1 MLGADERRL
10 RVCEEIWSPGRDVGD
25 SKAMS
30 DTLFPLPPPAKE
42 QEPTAL
48 PAPRVE
54 RPNRAQL
61 ELRSI
66 DLDGL
71 LPADH
76 RARLVWD
83 FVEGLDLAPLYDAIR
98 AVEGGAGRPA
108 IDPAILTALWLYATL
123 DGVGSARAL
132 DRLCEQHD
140 AYRWLAGGVSV
151 NYHTLPEFR
160 VAHADLLDTL
170 LTRSVATLMA
180 EGLVTLTRVAQD
192 GVRVRASAGAGSF
205 RRRERLQQFLLE
217 AADQVRAL
225 RRELDQDPAATSRR
239 QAAARTRAAQERQ
252 ARVQK
257 ALEQLA
263 VIEAQHDRAQDSA
276 AHRRTARAS
285 TTDPEARVMKM
296 ADGGFRP
303 AFNPQFAADTSSQ
316 IIVGVDVTNLGSDL
330 AHLPP
335 MVDQLRRRYGRP
347 PAEVLADGNFAGHEA
362 LDKLAAAGCVVYVPV
377 PQPRKSNKNPQPLP
391 PDPHAP
397 RPKDS
402 PAVGAWRQRMGTAT
416 AQRIYKL
423 RAATAECINA
433 IARNRGLQQFRVR
446 GLERV
451 RAVVLWFAL
460 AHNLLRAVE
469 LRRLAAA
476 AT

>member
-1 MLGADERRL
+1 
-10 RVCEEIWSPGRDVGD
+10 
-25 SKAMS
+25 MS
-30 DTLFPLPPPAKE
+30 DTLFPLPPSGMDR
-42 QEPTAL
+42 EPQAR

-54 RPNRAQL
+54 RPNRAQI
-61 ELRSI
+61 ELRSV
-66 DLDGL
+66 DLDGV

-76 RARLVWD
+76 RARVVWD
-83 FVEGLDLAPLYDAIR
+83 FVEGLDLTPLYQAIR

-123 DGVGSARAL
+123 EGVGSARAL

-151 NYHTLPEFR
+151 NYHTLADFR
-160 VAHADLLDTL
+160 VAHADVLDPL

-192 GVRVRASAGAGSF
+192 GIRVRASAGAGSF
-205 RRRERLQQFLLE
+205 RRRARLQQVLQ
-217 AADQVRAL
+217 AAAAHVRAL
-225 RRELDQDPAATSRR
+225 RRELEEDPAATSRR
-239 QAAARTRAAQERQ
+239 QAAARTRAAQQRQ

-257 ALEQLA
+257 ALKHLA
-263 VIEAQHDRAQDSA
+263 DVEAQHARAQDSA

-335 MVDQLRRRYGRP
+335 MVDQLRRRYGRA
-347 PAEVLADGNFAGHEA
+347 PAEVLADGNFAGHQA
-362 LDKLAAAGCVVYVPV
+362 LDTLADWGCVVYAPV
-377 PQPRKSNKNPQPLP
+377 PHPRKSKTNPAALP
-391 PDPHAP
+391 RDPHAP
-397 RPKDS
+397 RRKDS
-402 PAVGAWRQRMGTAT
+402 PALGAWRQRMGTST

-433 IARNRGLQQFRVR
+433 IARHRGLQQFRVR
-446 GLERV
+446 GLGKV

-469 LRRLAAA
+469 LRRLAATTA
-476 AT
+476 